1 MSEAIQSHPQIHTL
15 IGKAMGEIGAISKD
29 KKSTN
34 ASGKVMYSFRGIDD
48 VYNAL
53 NPVMAKYGLFV
64 TPEILDQKREERKTA
79 SGGALIYTIL
89 TIRFSVFAPDGSSVS
104 MTVIGEAMD
113 SGDKSTNKAMSI
125 ALKYAM
131 FQLFMIP
138 TEDIKDPDA
147 EVHEPILPRNQT
159 TQAVTVKQQT
169 VPPVQKA
176 TEAPNP
182 NTVDGYLQNEL
193 VFMAQ
198 RMGFP
203 DKKTTTAK
211 FAEMRKAVIAA
222 GLVPDKPRTEMT
234 LDEAKALVAAIYETF
249 LPGGIPA

>member
-15 IGKAMGEIGAISKD
+15 IGKAMGEIGAITKD

-89 TIRFSVFAPDGSSVS
+89 TIRFSVFAPDGSSIS

-147 EVHEPILPRNQT
+147 EVHEPILPR
-159 TQAVTVKQQT
+159 TQPAAVTKQQV
-169 VPPVQKA
+169 VPPQQPAPAKA
-176 TEAPNP
+176 PDP
-182 NTVDGYLQNEL
+182 STVDGYLQNEIT
-193 VFMAQ
+193 FMAQ
-198 RMGFP
+198 RMGIP
-203 DKKTTTAK
+203 DRKEMNAK
-211 FAEMRKAVIAA
+211 FAQMRKAVIAA
-222 GLVPDKPRTEMT
+222 GLVPDTARAEMN
-234 LDEAKALVAAIYETF
+234 LEDAKALVAAINDTF
-249 LPGGIPA
+249 MQGGKTA